1 MSQKSPGWTDWRVPQ
16 NPERGV
22 RVLNLLEGA
31 GQDAERRRVLSPN
44 VDRVGQP
51 AQVVAHVGDGLA
63 PGRPDPVPQ
72 RLRVD
77 AARDGH
83 QPLPAGDIRFARPG
97 AGREAQSSSAAA
109 RTTASAGRA
118 LSRSIDVSTGNSST
132 STPYSRKARA

>member
-1 MSQKSPGWTDWRVPQ
+1 M
-16 NPERGV
+16 
-22 RVLNLLEGA
+22 LNLPEGA
-31 GQDAERRRVLSPN
+31 GQDDERRRVLGPN

-51 AQVVAHVGDGLA
+51 AQVVGHVGDGLA

-77 AARDGH
+77 AACRRPPAASSGRH
-83 QPLPAGDIRFARPG
+83 PLARPG
-97 AGREAQSSSAAA
+97 AGRTQSSSAAA
-109 RTTASAGRA
+109 KTTASAGRA

>member
-1 MSQKSPGWTDWRVPQ
+1 M
-16 NPERGV
+16 
-22 RVLNLLEGA
+22 LNLPEGA
-31 GQDAERRRVLSPN
+31 GQDDERRRVLSPN

-77 AARDGH
+77 AACDGH
-83 QPLPAGDIRFARPG
+83 QPLPAGDIRSETRRRAKT
-97 AGREAQSSSAAA
+97 QSSSAAA
-109 RTTASAGRA
+109 KTTASAGRA